1 MNFFHQALD
10 IDETA
15 VLEYTII
22 SGDVQTF
29 SIDPNNG
36 SLSLLKVLDFETIQT
51 HMLQV
56 TVHDTGSIELLN
68 ATATVT
74 VNVLVSFV
82 KDMFLSFY
90 FIKKKKNKDN
100 IYIFI
105 FNGLFYLNKK
115 TPKRLTILKFTMFLQ
130 S

>member
-90 FIKKKKNKDN
+90 FIKKKRKKKI
-100 IYIFI
+100 IYI
-105 FNGLFYLNKK
+105 YLY
-115 TPKRLTILKFTMFLQ
+115 LMVYFT
-130 S
+130 